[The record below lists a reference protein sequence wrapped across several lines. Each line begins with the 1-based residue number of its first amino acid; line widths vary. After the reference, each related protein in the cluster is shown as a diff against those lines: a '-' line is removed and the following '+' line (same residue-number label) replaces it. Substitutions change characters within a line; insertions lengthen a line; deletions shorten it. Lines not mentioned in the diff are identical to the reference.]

1 MTTKPDPQ
9 SETELPTNKLV
20 RDLIGKCTGLID
32 LMGRET
38 ELLKAMRPKDI
49 VELQEEKTAL
59 ARSYEQQARQLS
71 TDPACLRA
79 VEPILRDEL
88 EASMRALEQASG
100 ANERALRAA
109 REANDRTIRAIVAA
123 VMEQTEEGGTYGR
136 DGAQRTR
143 EAAGGGKSLVLSL
156 DQQL

>member
-1 MTTKPDPQ
+1 MTDERDPR
-9 SETELPTNKLV
+9 SESELPTNRLV

-49 VELQEEKTAL
+49 VELQEEKTFL
-59 ARSYEQQARQLS
+59 ARSYEQQARQLAA
-71 TDPACLRA
+71 DPACLKA
-79 VEPILRDEL
+79 VEPVLREEL
-88 EASMRALEQASG
+88 ETAMRALEQASG
-100 ANERALRAA
+100 ANELALRAA

-123 VMEQTEEGGTYGR
+123 VMEQTEETGTYGR
-136 DGAQRTR
+136 DGAQRAG
-143 EAAGGGKSLVLSL
+143 EAAGGGKSLALSL